1 MPFSKSLSSSFFL
14 ILRKH
19 HALHPMSSHSAFIAG
34 SVCLSARAASRRQFH
49 LEGSRSR
56 DMECHSKN
64 QLLLREGSLSV
75 HPSTSARMAPSLF
88 HWVHL
93 EPTSCRLEP
102 SDRASRNCLKT
113 ISAQSKSVLVM
124 ELSLWR
130 GSGQTRS
137 LQRCLSS
144 PAVRPEICSTLEP
157 GPKSWWNY
165 SPGNSS
171 CQIASSR
178 EDKVYL

>member
-1 MPFSKSLSSSFFL
+1 
-14 ILRKH
+14 
-19 HALHPMSSHSAFIAG
+19 MSSHAAFIAG
-34 SVCLSARAASRRQFH
+34 SVGLSARAASRRQFH

-64 QLLLREGSLSV
+64 QLLLWEGSLSA

-88 HWVHL
+88 HWVYL

-113 ISAQSKSVLVM
+113 ISARSKSVLVM
-124 ELSLWR
+124 ELSLKR

-137 LQRCLSS
+137 LQPCLSS
-144 PAVRPEICSTLEP
+144 PALRPEICSTLEP

-171 CQIASSR
+171 CQIASSP
-178 EDKVYL
+178 EDKVYLETSFKRAIPVQYGIDSQ